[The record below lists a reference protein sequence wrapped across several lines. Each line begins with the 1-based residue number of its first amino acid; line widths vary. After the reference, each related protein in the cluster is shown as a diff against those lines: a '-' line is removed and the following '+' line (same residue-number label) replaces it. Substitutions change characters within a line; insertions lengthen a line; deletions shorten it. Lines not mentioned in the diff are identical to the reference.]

1 MNWFVDNMAET
12 MVIVGLALLA
22 IEILILGFA
31 TFILLFVGIAAII
44 TGGLMYMM
52 VIPDTLLSGFMS
64 MGIFTALSAFFLWSP
79 LKKMQQDVDPT
90 EAKNDLIG
98 HRFTLEA
105 DVSSDNQPEYR
116 FSGIM
121 WRLTADEEL
130 AAGTDVEVTH
140 TDVGKLTVRAVN

>member
-1 MNWFVDNMAET
+1 MSWFVDNMAET
-12 MVIVGLALLA
+12 MVILGLALLA

-44 TGGLMYMM
+44 TGALMYMV
-52 VIPDTLLSGFMS
+52 VIPDTLLAGLMS
-64 MGIFTALSAFFLWSP
+64 MGIFTALSAFLLWSP
-79 LKKMQQDVDPT
+79 LKKMQMDVDPT

-105 DVSSDNQPEYR
+105 DVSADNQPEYK

-121 WRLTADEEL
+121 WRLTADEAL
-130 AAGTDVEVTH
+130 TAGTAVEVIH
-140 TDVGKLTVRAVN
+140 TDVGQLKVRAVH